1 MNPLK
6 LMTLNTQFASLMLD
20 TQAVMALR
28 IMGMAGALPHAR
40 TENARMMDEKG
51 PAMTKAFQA
60 ATKAAMAGKSPDQIM
75 TAAMAPVSKKVRAN
89 RKRLMK

>member
-6 LMTLNTQFASLMLD
+6 LMALNSQFTSLMLD
-20 TQAVMALR
+20 TQAVMTLR
-28 IMGMAGALPHAR
+28 MMGMAGALPHAK
-40 TENARMMDEKG
+40 TENARMVDEKG
-51 PAMTKAFQA
+51 PAMTQAFQA

-89 RKRLMK
+89 RKRLTK